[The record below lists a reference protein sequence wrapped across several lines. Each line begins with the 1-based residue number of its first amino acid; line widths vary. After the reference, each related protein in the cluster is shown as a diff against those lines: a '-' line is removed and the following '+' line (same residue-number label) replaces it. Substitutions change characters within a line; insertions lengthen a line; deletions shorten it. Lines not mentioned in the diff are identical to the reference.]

1 MSKPEIIIVS
11 DAALLAVE
19 AARRF
24 TAIAAEAVARK
35 GRFSAA
41 LAGGATPAGLY
52 RLLAREPLRDQIRWR
67 NALLY
72 LGDER
77 CVPPD
82 DPRSNTRM
90 IREAL
95 MEGGAGAAAT
105 LRVPPVDLT
114 PPEAAA
120 EYARALRRDFRLA
133 GSARPRF
140 DLILLGVGGDG
151 HTASLFPGMPALDEK
166 RRLAVATDVPDT
178 VRPAV
183 PRITLTLPVLNAAEH
198 VIFLVAGAS
207 KASAVAAILAGPHS
221 AVARPVLAAERAGG
235 AGQFE
240 NPLPAG
246 RVRARGGQVTWLL
259 DREAAAGLR

>member
-1 MSKPEIIIVS
+1 MILPMSKPEIIIVS
-11 DAALLAVE
+11 DAALLAIE

-24 TAIAAEAVARK
+24 AAIAAAAVARN

-41 LAGGATPAGLY
+41 LAGGSTPAGLY
-52 RLLAREPLRDQIRWR
+52 RLLAREPWREQVSWR
-67 NALLY
+67 NVLLY

-90 IREAL
+90 IRESL
-95 MEGGAGAAAT
+95 LEGTAAAPAT
-105 LRVPPVDLT
+105 LRVPQVELP

-120 EYARALRRDFRLA
+120 AYARALRRDFRLQ

-140 DLILLGVGGDG
+140 DLILLGVGDDG
-151 HTASLFPGMPALDEK
+151 HTASLFPGMPALNEK
-166 RRLAVATDVPDT
+166 RRLVVATDIPET

-198 VIFLVAGAS
+198 VLFLVAGAS
-207 KASAVAAILAGPHS
+207 KAPAVAAILAGPQ
-221 AVARPVLAAERAGG
+221 PEI
-235 AGQFE
+235 
-240 NPLPAG
+240 PLPAR
-246 RVRARGGQVTWLL
+246 RVQAWEGQVTWLL

>member
-1 MSKPEIIIVS
+1 MIRPMSKPEIISVS

-24 TAIAAEAVARK
+24 ASIAAAAVARK

-41 LAGGATPAGLY
+41 LAGGSTPAGLY
-52 RLLAREPLRDQIRWR
+52 RLLARESLREQVSWR

-90 IREAL
+90 IRETL
-95 MEGGAGAAAT
+95 MTGIAT
-105 LRVPPVDLT
+105 APASLRVPPVDLP

-120 EYARALRRDFRLA
+120 AYARALRRDFRLA

-140 DLILLGVGGDG
+140 DLILLGVGDDG

-166 RRLAVATDVPDT
+166 RRLAVATEVPET

-183 PRITLTLPVLNAAEH
+183 PRITLTLPVLNAAEQ
-198 VIFLVAGAS
+198 VLFLVAGAS
-207 KASAVAAILAGPHS
+207 KAPAVAAILAGSP
-221 AVARPVLAAERAGG
+221 P
-235 AGQFE
+235 E
-240 NPLPAG
+240 NPLPAR
-246 RVRARGGQVTWLL
+246 RVQPLTGQVTWLL